1 MAKIRISNAGGAVID
16 IGNLDPAGPEA
27 QAIVDQ
33 AVNQYQAD
41 PLSQATPPPAP
52 PPLQSTTN
60 SDVALSIGGQSP
72 AGARIG
78 VRMPDGSTQALTLPP
93 GMDSNDPR
101 VGSIVDEYLSASP
114 GAPQPQPQPQATLSG
129 PSVWDVDKQLANRVT
144 DTITGTT
151 RNAQGEII
159 STQPTMDTTGRQF
172 SEELDIA
179 QGMSPEQTAAN
190 MRKRINDGLDTA
202 RFVGETL
209 VPQNLADAASMA
221 ALIATATIAG
231 IAGVAIRAA
240 AAPIADMV
248 TRAAAGQ
255 PRDLTTALI
264 KGVGSL
270 VGDVMGRSV
279 QYLGFIAQPPEEGY
293 FRDDAIATGSG
304 MARTGK
310 A

>member
-1 MAKIRISNAGGAVID
+1 
-16 IGNLDPAGPEA
+16 
-27 QAIVDQ
+27 
-33 AVNQYQAD
+33 
-41 PLSQATPPPAP
+41 
-52 PPLQSTTN
+52 
-60 SDVALSIGGQSP
+60 
-72 AGARIG
+72 
-78 VRMPDGSTQALTLPP
+78 MPDGSTQALTLPP
-93 GMDSNDPR
+93 GMVPNDPR
-101 VGSIVDEYLSASP
+101 VGSIVDEYLNASP
-114 GAPQPQPQPQATLSG
+114 GAPQPQPQATLSG
-129 PSVWDVDKQLANRVT
+129 PSVWDAYKQLANRVT

-172 SEELDIA
+172 SEDLDIA
-179 QGMSPEQTAAN
+179 RGMSPEQAAAN

-221 ALIATATIAG
+221 ALIATAPIAG

-270 VGDVMGRSV
+270 VGDAMGRVV
-279 QYLGFIAQPPEEGY
+279 QYLGFVAQPPEKVY

-304 MARTGK
+304 MTRIGQA
-310 A
+310 

>member
-1 MAKIRISNAGGAVID
+1 
-16 IGNLDPAGPEA
+16 
-27 QAIVDQ
+27 
-33 AVNQYQAD
+33 
-41 PLSQATPPPAP
+41 
-52 PPLQSTTN
+52 
-60 SDVALSIGGQSP
+60 
-72 AGARIG
+72 
-78 VRMPDGSTQALTLPP
+78 MPDGSTQALTLPP
-93 GMDSNDPR
+93 GMDPNDPR

-129 PSVWDVDKQLANRVT
+129 PSVWDAYKQLANRVT
-144 DTITGTT
+144 DTIPGTT

-159 STQPTMDTTGRQF
+159 STQPTVDTTGRQF

-179 QGMSPEQTAAN
+179 RGMSPEQTAAN
-190 MRKRINDGLDTA
+190 MRKRSNDGLDTA

-209 VPQNLADAASMA
+209 VPQNLADAASIA
-221 ALIATATIAG
+221 ALIATAPIAG

-270 VGDVMGRSV
+270 VGDAMGRVV
-279 QYLGFIAQPPEEGY
+279 QYLGFVAQPGVVFLRPFITACIVRCHFLAPKISRLLPGSQLMH
-293 FRDDAIATGSG
+293 RDGVRFVASDLMLQDILDHVTG
-304 MARTGK
+304 MIE
-310 A
+310 